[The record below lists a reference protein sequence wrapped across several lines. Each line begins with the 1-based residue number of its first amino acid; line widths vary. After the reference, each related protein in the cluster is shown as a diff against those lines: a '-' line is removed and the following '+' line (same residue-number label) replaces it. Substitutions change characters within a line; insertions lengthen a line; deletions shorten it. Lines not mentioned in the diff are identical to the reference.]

1 MEVINKMISDNE
13 LDLICIFQSFN
24 TTYANGKIV
33 QRNITSVAQNEIERT
48 SERTKIGTYEK
59 DKTLEK
65 DSLQNFMIFLKDYF
79 PLQI

>member
-24 TTYANGKIV
+24 TTNANGRIV
-33 QRNITSVAQNEIERT
+33 QRIITSVAQNEIERT

-65 DSLQNFMIFLKDYF
+65 NHLHNIMIFLEDYF

>member
-24 TTYANGKIV
+24 TTNANGRIV
-33 QRNITSVAQNEIERT
+33 QRIITSVAQNEIERT
-48 SERTKIGTYEK
+48 SERTKIGMNEK
-59 DKTLEK
+59 HKTLEK
-65 DSLQNFMIFLKDYF
+65 NRMQNFIIFLKDYF

>member
-24 TTYANGKIV
+24 TTNANRKIV
-33 QRNITSVAQNEIERT
+33 QRIITSVAQNEIERT